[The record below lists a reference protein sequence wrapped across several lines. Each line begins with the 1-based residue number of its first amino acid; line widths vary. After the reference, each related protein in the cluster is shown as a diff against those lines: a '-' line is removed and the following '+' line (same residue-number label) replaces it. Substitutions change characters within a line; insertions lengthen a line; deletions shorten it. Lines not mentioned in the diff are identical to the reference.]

1 MTVPTHTRD
10 LTPQQRRVLFT
21 ALRRADWWDLFPAS
35 TGQAVRNVAAWL
47 RSGDA
52 ELGSGVH
59 LDEAREV
66 LAVVHVTRLDDLT
79 DAGIRF
85 LDAAYRN
92 TLS

>member
-1 MTVPTHTRD
+1 MPAPSHTRD

-21 ALRRADWWDLFPAS
+21 ALRRADWCRLALNN

-47 RSGDA
+47 CSGGS

-66 LAVVHVTRLDDLT
+66 LAVVHVTSLDDLT

-85 LDAAYRN
+85 LDAVYRN